1 MRFKFKRLFLIS
13 LLIFYAIPL
22 FGGKEKKAYEL
33 IYEDIQV
40 IKKQLKALESK
51 VELNSKRID
60 EVYELVK
67 TLTTQML
74 ALQRVQTGLTQ
85 NNEYFRTQLQLI
97 IEKLDETAKQVLK
110 TQEELIALKTSG
122 ETLIEKETG
131 EATETTQTAEGKE
144 ESIPK
149 EQEIPSVFI
158 SPQQIYNTAYSDY
171 LKGNYQLAI
180 EGFRQYI
187 ENFRESP
194 LADNAQYWIGECY
207 FSQGDYGKA
216 IEEFNKLILN
226 FPQGDKVPAAYLKK
240 GYSYFALGEKEKGIV
255 VLKLL
260 ISKFPETEEAKLA
273 EQKIKEV
280 GEG

>member
-1 MRFKFKRLFLIS
+1 M
-13 LLIFYAIPL
+13 
-22 FGGKEKKAYEL
+22 
-33 IYEDIQV
+33 
-40 IKKQLKALESK
+40 ES
-51 VELNSKRID
+51 NSKRID
-60 EVYELVK
+60 EIYELVK
-67 TLTTQML
+67 TLSTQML
-74 ALQRVQTGLTQ
+74 ALQRVQADLTQ
-85 NNEYFRTQLQLI
+85 NNEYFQSQLQLI
-97 IEKLDETAKQVLK
+97 IEKLDETNKQLVR
-110 TQEELIALKTSG
+110 TQEELIALKTSS
-122 ETLIEKETG
+122 ESLSEKQTE
-131 EATETTQTAEGKE
+131 EAGVAQPSEEKKE
-144 ESIPK
+144 EVVPK
-149 EQEIPSVFI
+149 EQEAPSVFI